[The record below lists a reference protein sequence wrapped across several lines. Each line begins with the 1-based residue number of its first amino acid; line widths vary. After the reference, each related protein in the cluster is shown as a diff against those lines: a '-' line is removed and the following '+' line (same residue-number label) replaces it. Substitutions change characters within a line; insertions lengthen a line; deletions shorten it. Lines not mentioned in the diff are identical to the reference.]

1 MKQTLGLVFTGAM
14 LIAIGLAVTAPDRAA
29 SIWATITT
37 VILQLAALHC
47 FYRESNE

>member
-29 SIWATITT
+29 SIWATISAM
-37 VILQLAALHC
+37 ILQLAALHQ
-47 FYRESNE
+47 FYADTNR